1 MDAIYSKNPDIIF
14 RRIAEEFI
22 LVPVRQKAVD
32 LRSVYTL
39 NETAAF
45 IWGLIDGKKS
55 LSLIEA
61 EVSEAFD
68 VESRRVEADV
78 SHIVSQWESLEL
90 VKKA

>member
-1 MDAIYSKNPDIIF
+1 MDVIYSKNPDIIF

-61 EVSEAFD
+61 AVSEAFD
-68 VESRRVEADV
+68 VESPRVEADV
-78 SHIVSQWESLEL
+78 AHIVSQWESLDL
-90 VKKA
+90 VKKV